1 MRRKQTAAF
10 IVLLLLSSLAFVS
23 QTRPQSPVDSTN
35 PTDAGGGAPPAT
47 DVDEDRI
54 PDQYESIYGENVI
67 FEDPFGNFEVLG
79 LDMNNGTDNMSDHD
93 RDGAVALLEYCW
105 PYTLDKCFTDR
116 LSLTGKPPELTQSGN
131 REYLDPTK
139 ADTDGDGLP
148 DGYEIHMCTEGGLGY
163 LNATNAWTC
172 LWFDP
177 LDPSDRVEDI
187 DRCDDFSFGCG
198 DGFDVNRDGDIDIT
212 ERYSN
217 AEEYSFGI
225 PDYWIT
231 ERDGLWCSGTIQGL
245 SELSCQD
252 IFERP
257 TGDSGWLGTD
267 PTRSDSDYYSWSDLL
282 ASGLIVPG
290 DGIPDGWEAHYGLDP
305 RNASDAIADSDNDGW
320 DMDRDGFVIPDTSTA
335 TSAWGEAFSNY
346 EEYMVHFD
354 DGSWVKPGV
363 RGTAST
369 SHGGPVL
376 FFDQSTNT
384 PLVDGAVHSI
394 LKDADQERI
403 LVGSKY
409 GITALDPFGDVS
421 STHELR
427 AGLEMTS
434 MIRWSSS
441 ETSDFMIIGTNQGV
455 HCISMENGLPIM
467 SSVSES
473 KIGRVIN
480 MLELNTGGDNLD
492 LLIFGENKAWTLSFS
507 DQGINGDC
515 WSGGQSIAI
524 SSLAPNTELT
534 EILSDAEVSVNDAI
548 QVPMTGR
555 GPLVLL
561 ATDSGLIAWNTT
573 DGITSAGSPWWVFDI
588 EDAETFVRMADLLN
602 ESKSAVVNVL
612 EPAGPLLQDGSLEE
626 ITGVWMGTAGGLHL
640 IDLSLFIQMPRSS
653 IINDRMFNSERWSEG
668 ANDIHSVLA
677 IDGMV
682 VLGSRDGTWCLE
694 GGHTGVLGP
703 YSNQTRM
710 PGLVTNLVSMEEG
723 EENWIFAGASPGRF
737 MNIMP
742 IDPMSKESDFDGM
755 PDGW

>member
-1 MRRKQTAAF
+1 
-10 IVLLLLSSLAFVS
+10 
-23 QTRPQSPVDSTN
+23 
-35 PTDAGGGAPPAT
+35 
-47 DVDEDRI
+47 
-54 PDQYESIYGENVI
+54 
-67 FEDPFGNFEVLG
+67 
-79 LDMNNGTDNMSDHD
+79 MNNGTDNMSDHD

-105 PYTLDKCFTDR
+105 PYTLDKCFSDR

-282 ASGLIVPG
+282 ASGLVVPG

-363 RGTAST
+363 RGTAGT

-376 FFDQSTNT
+376 FFDQSTQT
-384 PLVDGAVHSI
+384 PLVDGAVHSM
-394 LKDADQERI
+394 L
-403 LVGSKY
+403 
-409 GITALDPFGDVS
+409 TVS
-421 STHELR
+421 YTHL
-427 AGLEMTS
+427 T
-434 MIRWSSS
+434 
-441 ETSDFMIIGTNQGV
+441 
-455 HCISMENGLPIM
+455 LPTIY
-467 SSVSES
+467 SV
-473 KIGRVIN
+473 
-480 MLELNTGGDNLD
+480 
-492 LLIFGENKAWTLSFS
+492 
-507 DQGINGDC
+507 
-515 WSGGQSIAI
+515 
-524 SSLAPNTELT
+524 
-534 EILSDAEVSVNDAI
+534 
-548 QVPMTGR
+548 
-555 GPLVLL
+555 
-561 ATDSGLIAWNTT
+561 
-573 DGITSAGSPWWVFDI
+573 
-588 EDAETFVRMADLLN
+588 
-602 ESKSAVVNVL
+602 
-612 EPAGPLLQDGSLEE
+612 
-626 ITGVWMGTAGGLHL
+626 
-640 IDLSLFIQMPRSS
+640 
-653 IINDRMFNSERWSEG
+653 
-668 ANDIHSVLA
+668 
-677 IDGMV
+677 
-682 VLGSRDGTWCLE
+682 
-694 GGHTGVLGP
+694 
-703 YSNQTRM
+703 
-710 PGLVTNLVSMEEG
+710 
-723 EENWIFAGASPGRF
+723 
-737 MNIMP
+737 
-742 IDPMSKESDFDGM
+742 
-755 PDGW
+755 